1 MKITKNYI
9 LPQLKDANIL
19 ALPSKKFS
27 DLFKK
32 YFDLKKKILILP
44 PVLPLDL
51 TKVKKTLKKKDDKK
65 YKFII
70 VSRLDKNKNLKLPI
84 EAFIKLNRDDTELL
98 IIGDGPER
106 ENIKKMIRKN
116 NIKLILNAT
125 RREMLTSLKNSS
137 LFNLF

>member
-1 MKITKNYI
+1 M
-9 LPQLKDANIL
+9 
-19 ALPSKKFS
+19 
-27 DLFKK
+27 
-32 YFDLKKKILILP
+32 
-44 PVLPLDL
+44 
-51 TKVKKTLKKKDDKK
+51 KKKDDKK

-116 NIKLILNAT
+116 NIKLIHNAT
-125 RREMLTSLKNSS
+125 RREMLTSLKKFS